1 MIRSRS
7 VDVFLLAVFF
17 PFPIFI
23 FACSVL
29 HFVFMYMC
37 CLFVNGYVF
46 MGGGIGGIVLG
57 KQNVSPNILDTDA
70 F

>member
-1 MIRSRS
+1 MYFYS
-7 VDVFLLAVFF
+7 LFF
-17 PFPIFI
+17 SFRDLIFV
-23 FACSVL
+23 CSVH

-46 MGGGIGGIVLG
+46 MGGGIAGIVLS
-57 KQNVSPNILDTDA
+57 KQNISPNILDTGA